1 MRVSK
6 LTKEQIEQVFEIA
19 DTGVTVIGVNVPGKS
34 SKEKT
39 INTFVLEGIGR
50 LLASGEPAFE
60 DKAAR
65 ALCESVGCYNSA
77 NHAVYMQEKGNLFT
91 GSKDKGWRLTAPGL
105 ARGAELVREM
115 TKAA

>member
-1 MRVSK
+1 MRTSK
-6 LTKEQIEQVFEIA
+6 LAKEQIEQVFEIA

-39 INTFVLEGIGR
+39 INTFVLEGIAR
-50 LLASGEPAFE
+50 LLASGEPVFE

-105 ARGAELVREM
+105 ARGAELVKEM
-115 TKAA
+115 TKGA